1 MDRIVVKFN
10 QNIAQTRGTRTLQ
23 PLSRDADLSPDDAAE
38 ISFSVQDVDDQQRA
52 ELDADPE
59 YLVAD
64 KMDLSLIDPVN
75 YSVGYDPVV
84 TTASGDATWGV
95 SAIGADQS
103 GFDGQGVKVAVLDT
117 GIDKDYAT
125 HPAFSGMNIVTKN
138 FTNDVDEDNDGHG
151 THCAGTIFGRDVGG
165 TRIGVAPGVTDAFI
179 AKVIPGGTD
188 ALVDALTWAFNN
200 DVRVASMSLGIDFP
214 GFQHALMYR
223 HGYDPRAATSRALTE
238 YRANLAVFDTLL
250 ASFKAREFM
259 DRGMVIV
266 AATGNESKRPSYT
279 IDAAPP
285 SAAMGMVRVGAI
297 EQDGNGGFNI
307 ANFSNT
313 KPVVVAPGVDVES
326 AALGGG
332 TVSLS
337 GTSMATPHVAGLAA
351 LYWNEAHPAAKAS
364 NIAAQLEAQARA
376 VGLTWEDG
384 GLGMAVAP

>member
-10 QNIAQTRGTRTLQ
+10 QSIAETRTTRALQ

-38 ISFSVQDVDDQQRA
+38 ISFTVESVDDQQRS
-52 ELDADPE
+52 ELDADPG

-64 KMDLSLIDPVN
+64 KMGLSLMDPMN
-75 YSVGYDPVV
+75 YSVGHPAIVS
-84 TTASGDATWGV
+84 TATGDVTWGV
-95 SAIGADQS
+95 KAVGADQS

-117 GIDKDYAT
+117 GIDRDYAT
-125 HPAFSGMNIVTKN
+125 HPAFQGMNIVTEN

-165 TRIGVAPGVTDAFI
+165 TRIGVATGVTDAFI

-188 ALVDALTWAFNN
+188 SLIEALDWAFKN

-223 HGYDPRAATSRALTE
+223 HGFDPRAATSRALTE

-250 ASFKAREFM
+250 ASFKARELM

-266 AATGNESKRPSYT
+266 AATGNEAKRPAYT

-285 SAAMGMVRVGAI
+285 SAAMGMVRVGAVQ
-297 EQDGNGGFNI
+297 QDGHGGYGI

-351 LYWNEAHPAAKAS
+351 LYWNEAHPNATAS
-364 NIAAQLEAQARA
+364 NIAAQLEARAQA